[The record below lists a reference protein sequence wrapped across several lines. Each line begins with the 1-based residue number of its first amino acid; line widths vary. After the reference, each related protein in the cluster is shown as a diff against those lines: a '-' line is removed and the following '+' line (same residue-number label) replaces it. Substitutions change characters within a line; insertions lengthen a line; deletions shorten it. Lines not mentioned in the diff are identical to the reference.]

1 MLALPL
7 LLMIF
12 LVGCRTTI
20 SDAPYFPDPDK
31 EVSQELRD
39 HCYPV
44 DPVTKKP
51 VNVCPHTFVWLDK
64 IYKLKD
70 KLSVVHK

>member
-12 LVGCRTTI
+12 LVGCQTTI

-31 EVSQELRD
+31 EVAAELKAA
-39 HCYPV
+39 CLPLG
-44 DPVTKKP
+44 

-70 KLSVVHK
+70 KLAVVHH